1 MKTNSEKSHILF
13 SRNDNVSDNID
24 GHTIIFENKNELLG
38 IILDSKLT
46 FEDHINSLCKKA
58 SQKLSA
64 LARKAP
70 YMCLEKRGTVMEAY
84 IISQF
89 GYCSLVWMLHR
100 RGLNNKINSLYE
112 RALRITYGDRS
123 SSFEDLLKKDNS
135 VSIHHRN
142 IQVLATEISKV
153 KNLHRKL

>member
-1 MKTNSEKSHILF
+1 
-13 SRNDNVSDNID
+13 
-24 GHTIIFENKNELLG
+24 
-38 IILDSKLT
+38 
-46 FEDHINSLCKKA
+46 
-58 SQKLSA
+58 
-64 LARKAP
+64 
-70 YMCLEKRGTVMEAY
+70 MCLEKSKTVIKAY
-84 IISQF
+84 IISQN
-89 GYCSLVWMLHR
+89 GYCPLVWMFLSR
-100 RGLNNKINSLYE
+100 ALSNEINSLHE